1 MCVCVREREKE
12 ERRRRRRRRKKLE
25 STERK
30 CVLYR
35 EVNDP
40 HISFLWEASSSAAKE
55 ELTRAMLLEFL
66 KIAGINQRGEGLGGG
81 GDCAD
86 DGRGELC
93 SGVGGG
99 RWKQQQ

>member
-1 MCVCVREREKE
+1 
-12 ERRRRRRRRKKLE
+12 
-25 STERK
+25 
-30 CVLYR
+30 
-35 EVNDP
+35 
-40 HISFLWEASSSAAKE
+40 
-55 ELTRAMLLEFL
+55 MLLEFL